1 MTFSEL
7 ADEVL
12 YLDFNATT
20 PMDTRVLDAM
30 DPYLRSAYGNAAST
44 HAAGARALQAV
55 ELARSD
61 IADLIRARAQDVV
74 FTSGATESNN
84 LALAGAIVSRSG
96 HVVSVRTEHKS
107 VLDPLQH
114 LARSGGVDVT
124 LLEPNEY
131 GVVRPD
137 DVRDALRPNTIL
149 VSVMAANNEV
159 GSLSDIDAIG
169 RLCSE
174 HGAIFHCDAA
184 QLVGKLPID
193 VGRAR
198 IDLLSISAHKMYG
211 PKGVGA
217 LYVRRGTS
225 IEPIIR
231 GGGHERGLRS
241 GTLNVPAIV
250 GFGAAGSIAR
260 SEMGRDAEHCE
271 RLRAILLAR
280 LTDLFPGV
288 EVNGHPTERLP
299 GTLNVRLPGIN
310 ADSLQLAAPRVAVSS
325 GSACTSATPEPSHV
339 LLAMG
344 RSWEAAHESIRFG
357 VGRQTTEAE
366 VLAAVEGL
374 HEAAMR
380 LDATDY
386 PVMKR

>member
-1 MTFSEL
+1 MTSSER

-20 PMDTRVLDAM
+20 PIDKRVLDAM
-30 DPYLRSAYGNAAST
+30 DPYLRSEFGNAAST
-44 HAAGARALQAV
+44 HAAGGRSLRGV
-55 ELARSD
+55 ELARGA
-61 IADLIRARAQDVV
+61 IADLVRARSQDVV

-84 LALAGAIVSRSG
+84 LALAGAIAARPG
-96 HVVSVRTEHKS
+96 HVVSVTTEHKS

-114 LARSGGVDVT
+114 LARTTGVEVT
-124 LLEPNEY
+124 LLEPDEY

-137 DVRDALRPNTIL
+137 EVRDAMRPDTVL

-169 RLCSE
+169 RVCSE
-174 HGAIFHCDAA
+174 HKAIFHCDAA

-193 VGRAR
+193 VQRAS

-217 LYVRRGTS
+217 LCVRRGTV

-250 GFGAAGSIAR
+250 GFGAAASIAQ
-260 SEMGRDAEHCE
+260 SEMQRDAEHCD
-271 RLRAILLAR
+271 RLRALLLAR
-280 LTDLFPGV
+280 LSGRFPGM
-288 EVNGHPTERLP
+288 EVNGHTTQRLP

-310 ADSLQLAAPRVAVSS
+310 ADSLQLAAPRLAVSS

-339 LLAMG
+339 LLSMG
-344 RSWEAAHESIRFG
+344 RTWDAAQECIRFG
-357 VGRQTTEAE
+357 VGRQTTEAH
-366 VLAAVEGL
+366 VLAAVEDL
-374 HEAAMR
+374 HDAAAR
-380 LDATDY
+380 LTSTDL